1 MFSYDTA
8 AAIYRCPENNETA
21 IIVPNQAG
29 EVEPFFVNTLCCL
42 FVSFSVSNIRMA
54 ADLVTEN
61 TLFTSVCCSY
71 RGCVAKLPNHK
82 FLNTS

>member
-29 EVEPFFVNTLCCL
+29 EVEPFFVNTLFCL

-61 TLFTSVCCSY
+61 TLFTSV
-71 RGCVAKLPNHK
+71 GAVVTEDAL
-82 FLNTS
+82 LNCLIINF

>member
-8 AAIYRCPENNETA
+8 AAIYRCPKNNETA

-29 EVEPFFVNTLCCL
+29 EVEPFFVNTLFCL

-61 TLFTSVCCSY
+61 TLFTSV
-71 RGCVAKLPNHK
+71 GAVVTEDAL
-82 FLNTS
+82 LNCLIINF